1 MFCKEIKMKK
11 QELEQENAVLKRT
24 LAQANQSNS
33 ELFQE
38 VNNLKIFLN
47 NSHNRI
53 SFLEEELRRRVAQ
66 DQATK
71 QFNDSEKYY

>member
-11 QELEQENAVLKRT
+11 QELEQENVVLKRT

-38 VNNLKIFLN
+38 VNNLKIFLK
-47 NSHNRI
+47 NSHERI
-53 SFLEEELRRRVAQ
+53 GFLEEELRRRIAQ

-71 QFNDSEKYY
+71 QFDDREKYY